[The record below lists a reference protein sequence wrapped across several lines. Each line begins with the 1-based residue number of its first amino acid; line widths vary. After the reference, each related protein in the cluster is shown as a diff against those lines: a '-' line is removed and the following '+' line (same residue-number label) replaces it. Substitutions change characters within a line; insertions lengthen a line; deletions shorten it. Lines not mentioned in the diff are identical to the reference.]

1 MKERAGQDEFIQM
14 LAGAIIPYIR
24 HLDISLT
31 NKTSMA
37 NLMAGICAVAIN
49 NNCSP
54 LVMASTLKSHP
65 DHMEKVPEVIRPV
78 PEQIKAGGET
88 LSQHDLAT
96 LDGNNWLNDKVL
108 YSN

>member
-65 DHMEKVPEVIRPV
+65 DHLENVPEVTGPV

-88 LSQHDLAT
+88 LSQHDMAT